1 MTLRVLLAESA
12 TEDTVF
18 LSEVLTE
25 LDGARCWSD
34 WVHLETS
41 HAATWVD
48 TEAILATNAVDIV
61 LLNPDLRDSQ
71 GAETF
76 RKVQAAAPHI
86 PVILLVEP
94 SATSLAEHM
103 VRDGAQDFLLK
114 REVDCEPLARAI
126 RNAMERHRLLA
137 AALATSM
144 TDQLTGLLTRPAF
157 LTLAERD
164 RLLAERLS
172 RKMIVLIAE
181 RTESA
186 AVGGGTYTPGD
197 QRSDLALVEAAE
209 DLRRLAGPAP
219 LLARLSHSR
228 FGLAVLDTLA
238 EPVEEIA
245 TRLHTAATD
254 GRLAIGSAVF
264 DPPATGFTRLSAR
277 GGRPESA
284 YPSQRV
290 GHARPLHHRVGV
302 VGARRA
308 VPNAIMTVS
317 ARRSRRY
324 L

>member
-12 TEDTVF
+12 TDDTVF
-18 LSEVLTE
+18 LSEVLTD

-34 WVHLETS
+34 WVHVETS
-41 HAATWVD
+41 HAATWGD
-48 TEAILATNAVDIV
+48 IEAILATNPVDIV
-61 LLNPDLRDSQ
+61 LLDPDLRDSQ
-71 GAETF
+71 GTETF
-76 RKVQAAAPHI
+76 RRVQAAASNV

-126 RNAMERHRLLA
+126 RNAVERHRLLA
-137 AALATSM
+137 AARATSM
-144 TDQLTGLLTRPAF
+144 TDPLTGLLTRPAF

-181 RTESA
+181 RPASASGES
-186 AVGGGTYTPGD
+186 GTYTPGD

-209 DLRRLAGPAP
+209 DLRRLAGAAP
-219 LLARLSHSR
+219 LLARLSHAR

-245 TRLHTAATD
+245 ARVHTVAAD
-254 GRLAIGSAVF
+254 GRLAMGSAVF
-264 DPPATGFTRLSAR
+264 DPQHPVSLDTLLEQAALDLRPSAR
-277 GGRPESA
+277 N
-284 YPSQRV
+284 
-290 GHARPLHHRVGV
+290 V
-302 VGARRA
+302 VA
-308 VPNAIMTVS
+308 
-317 ARRSRRY
+317 
-324 L
+324 